1 MTLTGGWTS
10 DRCNRI
16 AALCDTNTTYGYR
29 VIRYKSSGEFEDLPS
44 MNTWRQ
50 GHACGHFTNVEGEIV
65 SRYLL
70 AIDNTICQVYI
81 VTGGGKPPKEAST
94 ETLMKNGGTAW
105 QPVKDLPSG
114 RRHLAGVGLDHG
126 RFIVTGGVTGG
137 LYGQS
142 NIYLS
147 ILRIS

>member
-1 MTLTGGWTS
+1 MTLSGGWSS
-10 DRCNRI
+10 D
-16 AALCDTNTTYGYR
+16 TGTEWGYR

-44 MNTWRQ
+44 MNTLRQ
-50 GHACGHFTNVEGEIV
+50 DHACGHFTNVEEEIV
-65 SRYLL
+65 SRYLV

-81 VTGGGKPPKEAST
+81 VSGGYSGSSNLAST

-114 RRHLAGVGLDHG
+114 RVGLAGVGLDHG
-126 RFIVTGGVTGG
+126 RFIVTGG

-142 NIYLS
+142 IIYLS